1 LNPTFLY
8 VAFIF
13 FGAVWLWNRWSHPLP
28 WKVAA
33 LFYLLVL
40 GFLFRPMVLDTV
52 GLPVDYIQTLQPWK
66 TDLQS
71 KYEPLNPELND
82 LPLQIVP
89 WAHLVRE
96 SWKSFEAPLWNDA
109 ATSGYPLLASAQ
121 SAALGLLRLLSLPL
135 SLGNAFTFEAAM
147 KLLLALCFTFLF
159 MRTRG
164 AGAAASIV
172 AAISF
177 GFSSA
182 MLVWLNFPLG
192 SVIAFLPATFFGI
205 ELCFRRQSWPEYLF
219 LTIVFSQILLHGHPE
234 SAAHIVF
241 ASSLWVLFRLL
252 VTRSRHDLRAIGCI
266 CLSGI
271 SALLLSS
278 PFLLP
283 FFEALPYT
291 LRFESLQHA
300 PGATAQFHP
309 RTWVTL
315 IQPSFFGSVRE
326 GTAWGPAHAEVISG
340 FAGIFAVAAWVGLLV
355 DLIRRRRWLHADVFF
370 LAAAA
375 VLLLISIGAPVISH
389 LFESL
394 PLFSLAANSRLRFV
408 VCFFLAILAG
418 RLVQIVEEGHR
429 APAITGLVVALVLLL
444 LPFGLYA
451 PTGDPLAHAARTT
464 LPGLLVL
471 LLAIAGI
478 SWRMRPPLLGGALSA
493 LILLEL
499 CTFGIPWNPVVPRE
513 MMYPSTPLIERLKEL
528 VSEDE
533 MQPARIT
540 AIGATLFPN
549 TSAIYGFQDIRGHD
563 PMASARLLGML
574 RVFTGYTS
582 ERYFGFLPAVTHPY
596 VDFLNTRYVL
606 TSVVEQIDEPGFEL
620 VYIGEDGR
628 IYRNHEA
635 IPRFFAPRH
644 IHMEFEDEPRIRML
658 LDLEDWRNAVV
669 IKRIHSS
676 LIHTV
681 FDDVFGETPDRVP
694 TAKVEIVK
702 SSPRTHLL
710 RVEAVRWSLV
720 ASSQPV
726 FPGWRIYDGKGE
738 ELKLVEVNEAFIGF
752 FVPPGT
758 TSVRIEYRP
767 RSYYNGLWLAGVM
780 LLLIG
785 AWPWV
790 MRLRARRFGDRQP
803 ETSAPRGSAG

>member
-28 WKVAA
+28 WKIAA

-40 GFLFRPMVLDTV
+40 GFLFRPMVFETV
-52 GLPVDYIQTLQPWK
+52 VLPVDYLETLQPWK

-71 KYEPLNPELND
+71 QYQSLNPELND

-96 SWKSFEAPLWNDA
+96 SWKSFEAPLWNEA
-109 ATSGYPLLASAQ
+109 ATGGYPLLASSQ

-159 MRTRG
+159 MRIRG
-164 AGAAASIV
+164 AGVPASVV
-172 AAISF
+172 AAVSF

-182 MLVWLNFPLG
+182 LVVWLNFPLG
-192 SVIAFLPATFFGI
+192 SVIAFLPATFFGV
-205 ELCFRRQSWPEYLF
+205 ELCFRRQRWPEYLF

-241 ASSLWVLFRLL
+241 AAGLWVLFRVL
-252 VTRSRHDLRAIGCI
+252 VSRSRSDLRAIGCI
-266 CLSGI
+266 SLSGF
-271 SALLLSS
+271 SALLIAA

-283 FFEALPYT
+283 FLEALPTT
-291 LRFESLQHA
+291 LRYETLQYAAEARGPFHA
-300 PGATAQFHP
+300 S
-309 RTWVTL
+309 TWVPFL
-315 IQPSFFGSVRE
+315 QPSFFGSVRA

-340 FAGIFAVAAWVGLLV
+340 FAGIFAVAAWIGLLFDV
-355 DLIRRRRWLHADVFF
+355 VGRRRWLHPDAFF
-370 LAAAA
+370 IAAAA
-375 VLLLISIGAPVISH
+375 VLLLISIGTPLISD

-394 PLFSLAANSRLRFV
+394 PLFSLAANGRLRFV

-418 RLVQIVEEGHR
+418 RLVQLVEEGRR
-429 APAITGLVVALVLLL
+429 APAFAGLVGALVLLL
-444 LPFGLYA
+444 LPFWIYA
-451 PTGDPLAHAARTT
+451 PRSGALAHAALTA

-471 LLAIAGI
+471 LLAIVAIWRRARPQELGVALALAI
-478 SWRMRPPLLGGALSA
+478 S
-493 LILLEL
+493 LEL
-499 CTFGIPWNPVVPRE
+499 WSFGMPWNPVVPRE
-513 MMYPSTPLIERLKEL
+513 MMYPSTPLIERLQQL
-528 VSEDE
+528 VAEDE

-582 ERYFGFLPAVTHPY
+582 ERYFGILPAVTHPY
-596 VDFLNTRYVL
+596 IDFLNTRYVL
-606 TSVVEQIDEPGFEL
+606 SAAVEAIEAPGFEL
-620 VYIGEDGR
+620 VYAGEDGR

-644 IHMEFEDEPRIRML
+644 IHMEFEDQSRIEML
-658 LDLEDWRNAVV
+658 LHLQDWRNAVV

-694 TAKVEIVK
+694 VASVRIVE
-702 SSPRTHLL
+702 SSPRKHVLE
-710 RVEAVRWSLV
+710 VEASRWSLI
-720 ASSQPV
+720 ASSQPL
-726 FPGWRIYDGKGE
+726 FPGWRIHDGEGK
-738 ELKLVEVNEAFIGF
+738 ELILTEVNEGFIGF

-758 TSVRIEYRP
+758 SRIKVDYRP
-767 RSYYNGLWLAGVM
+767 RSYYRGLWLAGAT
-780 LLLIG
+780 LLFIG
-785 AWPWV
+785 VWPWA
-790 MRLRARRFGDRQP
+790 MRRRRALRA
-803 ETSAPRGSAG
+803 SSAG